1 MAVFYNISPGD
12 GINELVLHVL
22 IIEFIAP
29 DGFPFPIPPFT
40 VFPLI
45 YFSSYFIALNKPN
58 VSVNTSFSHSSDK
71 TNLVPSGQHLF
82 LPKFLPYGIP
92 LFTPNYYL
100 YDCFCY
106 AGQSLDYIGV
116 ETPT

>member
-22 IIEFIAP
+22 MIEFIASG
-29 DGFPFPIPPFT
+29 GFPFPIPPFT
-40 VFPLI
+40 ALPLI
-45 YFSSYFIALNKPN
+45 YFNSYFIALNKPN
-58 VSVNTSFSHSSDK
+58 VSVNRSFSHSFDI
-71 TNLVPSGQHLF
+71 TNLLPFWQHLS
-82 LPKFLPYGIP
+82 LPKLSYGIP

-100 YDCFCY
+100 YDYFCY
-106 AGQSLDYIGV
+106 LGQSWDFVGA